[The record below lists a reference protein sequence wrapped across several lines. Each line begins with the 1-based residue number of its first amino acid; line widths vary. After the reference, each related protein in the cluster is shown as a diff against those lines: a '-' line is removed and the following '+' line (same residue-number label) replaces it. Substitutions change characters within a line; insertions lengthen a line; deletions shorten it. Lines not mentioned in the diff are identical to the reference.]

1 MPQGDEGGGDEEEE
15 DEEDGPWRSRI
26 LCLTVRRA
34 KGPPGQSLFRPF
46 LSMIRSSEDEESGY
60 EVSHTYALKQIKDIK
75 VPIAKQHHERNGVK
89 LRPLDFH
96 IAGQA
101 QKAGGGAINHGAF
114 RPSGGLLG
122 REEESTLLELG
133 LEGEGEGLQMMV
145 LSLISEL
152 LRQEGGAVQRRS
164 L

>member
-1 MPQGDEGGGDEEEE
+1 
-15 DEEDGPWRSRI
+15 
-26 LCLTVRRA
+26 
-34 KGPPGQSLFRPF
+34 
-46 LSMIRSSEDEESGY
+46 MIRSSEDEESGY

-75 VPIAKQHHERNGVK
+75 VPIAKQHHERNGIK

-101 QKAGGGAINHGAF
+101 QKAGGGAINHGAV

-152 LRQEGGAVQRRS
+152 LRQEGGAVQKIPKMSGIGQEEVDKWWVSHREEALGALGERV
-164 L
+164 